1 MTGIIATDVTA
12 HTLDRELLA
21 ALLDTLLPADT
32 DRGMPGAADVGFETY
47 MDTQGNDFVP
57 ALAAILESLESG
69 FAQMTSDAR
78 TERVTA
84 FAASDPAAFAGLLA
98 RVYDCYYQDDRV
110 RVRIG
115 VVTGAPYPQGHTLPA
130 GDLSLLD
137 PVIANADRHRYRNA
151 RIGSST
157 DARAAQRRGSTMNMS
172 RDAQPF
178 PISTPSEQGIDPAG
192 IVAFLDALAAE
203 THIEPHGLII
213 HRHGRRV
220 VEGYWAPHDRTH
232 RRLLYSLS
240 KTFTGTALGLQIG
253 EGRLGLD
260 DLVSDHLPDAFA
272 GAHPRF
278 RNLRVRHIASMAS
291 GHDRETMQE
300 ALALDPSDPV
310 RGFLKIPPAAEP
322 GALFAYNQPP
332 VIALATILQKQAG
345 QRLVDYLRPRLFD
358 PIGIGDVRWKQLKP
372 GLDAGFTGVF
382 TNLDAI
388 ARLGQL
394 YLDDGSWNGR
404 RVLPEG
410 WVKQASAVQVA
421 NPERLEPDW
430 QQGYGFQLWRSR
442 HGYRGD
448 GAYGQFMIVLPEL
461 DAMIAMVSCEV
472 DMQRVLDLMWTHLL
486 PAMQSNALRAGQA
499 EQTLAERI
507 ASLRMPTARERRGG
521 NAPSPVAGRYTP
533 GPRDANSQPSVSSIE
548 IEGNRMTVHE
558 GDRSLAVSLTDAWTT
573 SATDPVAASAT
584 SLEDGSFVVDLAMLE
599 TAHRLRITLH
609 PASRTFETRWR
620 VVPLFGASVDPYLGA
635 MRAPD

>member
-1 MTGIIATDVTA
+1 MTGIIATDVSA
-12 HTLDRELLA
+12 IAALRGLRN
-21 ALLDTLLPADT
+21 ALLDTLVPANT
-32 DRGMPGAADVGFETY
+32 DLGMPSAAEVGFETY
-47 MDTQGNDFVP
+47 LATQGKDF
-57 ALAAILESLESG
+57 AATLGAILEAFEPD
-69 FAQMTSDAR
+69 FANLGIEAR
-78 TERVTA
+78 TERVKA
-84 FAASDPAAFAGLLA
+84 FADSNPVAFAGLLA

-115 VVTGAPYPQGHTLPA
+115 VVTGAPFPQGHTIPG

-137 PVIANADRHRYRNA
+137 PVIANSDRHRYRV
-151 RIGSST
+151 
-157 DARAAQRRGSTMNMS
+157 AQIAPHRGRTMNMS
-172 RDAQPF
+172 TDANPL
-178 PISTPSEQGIDPAG
+178 PVSTPSEQGIDPAG
-192 IVAFLDALAAE
+192 ITALLDALAAE

-213 HRHGRRV
+213 HRHGKRV
-220 VEGYWAPHDRTH
+220 VEGYWAPHDRNR

-272 GAHPRF
+272 GAHPGF
-278 RNLRVRHIASMAS
+278 RDLRVRHIASMAS

-300 ALALDPSDPV
+300 AMALDPADPV
-310 RGFLKIPPAAEP
+310 RGFLKIAPAAEP

-358 PIGIGDVRWKQLKP
+358 PIGIGDVRWKQLRP
-372 GLDAGFTGVF
+372 GLDAGFTGVY

-394 YLDDGSWNGR
+394 YLDEGMWNGR

-410 WVKQASAVQVA
+410 WVQQASAVQVA

-448 GAYGQFMIVLPEL
+448 GAYGQFMVVLPEQ

-486 PAMQSNALRAGQA
+486 PAMTDDKRAGGDA
-499 EQTLAERI
+499 DRRLAERI
-507 ASLRMPTARERRGG
+507 ATLRMPTARERRGG
-521 NAPSPVAGRYTP
+521 HAPTSADGRYAP
-533 GPRDANSQPSVSSIE
+533 GPRDANSHPSVTSIE
-548 IEGNRMTVHE
+548 LAAARMTVRE
-558 GDRSLAVSLTDAWTT
+558 GDRALQVPLTDRWTT
-573 SATDPVAASAT
+573 SSTDPIAASAVRT
-584 SLEDGSFVVDLAMLE
+584 DDGMLVVDLAMLE
-599 TAHRLRITLH
+599 TAHRLRITLN
-609 PASRTFETRWR
+609 PATQTFQTRWR
-620 VVPLFGASVDPYLGA
+620 VVPLFGTSVDRYLTG
-635 MRAPD
+635 MRAPE